1 MSTKKLDGKS
11 KLTKTTTTTTRE
23 KISSTTNN
31 MTSQFEAPHC
41 LRANLVR
48 GQILKDF
55 YFVNVG
61 LLVVRHATK
70 TLEIYDK
77 EDLNNPQLIVNLTD
91 VDHMELRI
99 VVSEHTNHR
108 LGRFRLFGHFGRP
121 TEERLTIKME
131 LGEFRRLQTLLVDMN
146 L

>member
-1 MSTKKLDGKS
+1 
-11 KLTKTTTTTTRE
+11 
-23 KISSTTNN
+23 

-48 GQILKDF
+48 GQVLRDF

-61 LLVVRHATK
+61 LLVVSHAAK
-70 TLEIYDK
+70 TLRIYDK
-77 EDLNNPQLIVNLTD
+77 EEWNDGHGRGPQLSIDLKK

-131 LGEFRRLQTLLVDMN
+131 LDEFRRLQALLQDMN